1 MSAVRT
7 ELFRLEG
14 AVRRDPAVEAWL
26 GRHTGELGEI
36 AREWFQAMRDCGDDV
51 RELLHDDMPT
61 VVLGDAAF
69 AYVNVFAAHVNIGF
83 FQGSALPDPSGILQ
97 GKGKFMRHVKL
108 APGKPTS
115 CAAVHRLIESAY
127 ADIKARVENAD

>member
-1 MSAVRT
+1 MMRT
-7 ELFRLEG
+7 ELFRLDG
-14 AVRRDPAVEAWL
+14 AVQRDPAVEGWFKNHA
-26 GRHTGELGEI
+26 GELGDI
-36 AREWFQAMRDCGDDV
+36 AYEWFEIMRNCGDDV

-108 APGKPTS
+108 VPGKLAS
-115 CAAVHRLIESAY
+115 SAALHRLIESAY
-127 ADIKARVENAD
+127 ADIKARIEHG